1 MACQAQLFG
10 TAATIFSLRKINK
23 KARHGSGDEL
33 LPDVKVLPSR
43 PMSQRQPQVVIIG
56 AGFGGLQT
64 AETLKRVPV
73 DITVID
79 RHNYHCF
86 QPLLYQV
93 ATAAL
98 SPAEIAWPIRYI
110 LRRQKNVTVFMAE
123 VTGID
128 APGRVVTTQA
138 GQFPFDFLVVATGAT
153 DSYFGH
159 DDWALFAPGLKKI
172 EDATRIR
179 RRILSAFEQAELA
192 EDENKRRRFLTF
204 VIVGGGP
211 TGVEMAGA
219 IAEIARQTLARDFRR
234 IDPRTSQIIL
244 IEAGPRL
251 LPTFSEK
258 HSDYAR
264 DALVAMGVDVMTSSP
279 VTRCDAHGA
288 ELANGKRIDAGTI
301 IWAAGVVASGAS
313 HWLSAA
319 HDRAG
324 RVIVRPDLSL
334 PGYDYI
340 FVIGDT
346 AAVQDA
352 DGRPVPGLAPAA
364 KQMGRYVGKLIAA
377 RVAGRALPPF
387 HYRNEGAL
395 ATIGRRAAVVEL
407 GPIQLKGFLGWL
419 FWSVV
424 HIYFLIGIR
433 NRFIVAVNW
442 LWNYITFKRGAR
454 LITDVPP
461 PRID

>member
-1 MACQAQLFG
+1 
-10 TAATIFSLRKINK
+10 
-23 KARHGSGDEL
+23 
-33 LPDVKVLPSR
+33 
-43 PMSQRQPQVVIIG
+43 MSQRQPQVVIIG

-64 AETLKRVPV
+64 AETLRRAPV

-128 APGRVVTTQA
+128 APGRTVTTQA

-159 DDWALFAPGLKKI
+159 DDWALFAPGLKRI

-192 EDENKRRRFLTF
+192 EHENKRRRFLTF

-234 IDPRTSQIIL
+234 IDPRTSRIIL

-258 HSDYAR
+258 HSNYAR
-264 DALVAMGVDVMTSSP
+264 DALAAMGVDVMTSSP
-279 VTRCDAHGA
+279 VTRCDAHGV
-288 ELANGKRIDAGTI
+288 ELADGKRIDAGTV

-313 HWLSAA
+313 RWLSAE

-324 RVIVRPDLSL
+324 RVIVRSDLSL

-346 AAVQDA
+346 AAVQAA

-377 RVAGRALPPF
+377 QIAGGTLPPF

-407 GPIQLKGFLGWL
+407 GPIQLKGFLGWV

-461 PRID
+461 PRVD